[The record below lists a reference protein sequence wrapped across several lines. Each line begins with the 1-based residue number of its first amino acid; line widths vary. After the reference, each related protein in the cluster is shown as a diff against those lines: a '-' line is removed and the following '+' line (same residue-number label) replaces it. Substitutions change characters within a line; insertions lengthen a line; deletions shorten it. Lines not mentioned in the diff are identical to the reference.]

1 MIFSGLFIFHDDPD
15 GVETNPYNRGIA
27 YLGVMIRD

>member
-15 GVETNPYNRGIA
+15 GVETNPYNQGITIW
-27 YLGVMIRD
+27 V